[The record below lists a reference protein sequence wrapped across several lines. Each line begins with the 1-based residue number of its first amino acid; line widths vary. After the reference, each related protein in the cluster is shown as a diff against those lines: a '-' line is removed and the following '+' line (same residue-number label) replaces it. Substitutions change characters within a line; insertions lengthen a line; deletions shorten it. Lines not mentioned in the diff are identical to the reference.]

1 MEENDNKKG
10 RLPRLK
16 RPADNRDPRFPYRV
30 ILIWVVVLIM
40 VPLFWKFRQFQQD
53 NVDELTY
60 PQLEQ
65 KVEEG
70 VVKKATD
77 VSGVGMLDTIKG
89 TYTVPAKNGVEQKD
103 VNFAAKV
110 KYSDDIRK
118 FFKEHNISLEYSE
131 ANQWWMAFMTS

>member
-1 MEENDNKKG
+1 MEDNDSKKG

-16 RPADNRDPRFPYRV
+16 RPGDNRDPRFPYRV

-40 VPLFWKFRQFQQD
+40 VPLFWKLRQSQQD
-53 NVDELTY
+53 NVEELSCG
-60 PQLEQ
+60 QLEQ

-77 VSGVGMLDTIKG
+77 VAGVGMLYTSKG
-89 TYTVPAKNGVEQKD
+89 VYEVPANNSVEPKS
-103 VNFAAKV
+103 VNFSAKV

-118 FFKEHNISLEYSE
+118 FFTEHTISFEYTE
-131 ANQWWMAFMTS
+131 AN